1 MLVKRYIA
9 LSHTCCKTEGGL
21 EISVH
26 FCVDK
31 KTKRTRFFYQ
41 IHDFKSISSCDI
53 GSCPIYLDQVFLH
66 NL

>member
-26 FCVDK
+26 FVLIRRPNEPDFS
-31 KTKRTRFFYQ
+31 TKFM
-41 IHDFKSISSCDI
+41 ISKV
-53 GSCPIYLDQVFLH
+53 YLVL
-66 NL
+66 